1 MLLLKSQR
9 KFICKSC
16 VLAKYKDFPA
26 LPSELDTILSTQR
39 KKLSIDSTGHTANT
53 NNANVAKLE
62 TQSIK
67 NNTGNH
73 VYTDLTSDTV
83 IDISLDDLDL
93 EPSFVTDTHCRYY
106 LQGRCKHGRKGV
118 TCQYS
123 HPKICLRYIK
133 RGEIKRL

>member
-1 MLLLKSQR
+1 M
-9 KFICKSC
+9 
-16 VLAKYKDFPA
+16 
-26 LPSELDTILSTQR
+26 
-39 KKLSIDSTGHTANT
+39 
-53 NNANVAKLE
+53 NNAVTQLE

-67 NNTGNH
+67 DNTGNH
-73 VYTDLTSDTV
+73 VDTDLTSDTV

-93 EPSFVTDTHCRYY
+93 EPSLVTDTHCRYY

-133 RGEIKRL
+133 RVKEAVTKTNHVSLFTPIYVINL